1 MADYLPEM
9 TLPKEPQ
16 VPVPQET
23 DEDPLVSTASADE
36 GAVKMTTEE
45 LVNNETEEENPNF
58 QYESEEEEEE
68 PLPVEPKKKLKK
80 TDVFRTPQVLGIAD
94 PEKPPKKK
102 RVVTQKQL
110 DALARA
116 RETNRLK
123 REEAKKLKEEGKPVP
138 LTKKKL
144 KQKKEVTEIVKN
156 QQMEYSAEQISAIT
170 TKAIA
175 DYEVTRKARKEVKKK
190 EQAQEVEAL
199 KVKQTLNRALGTPDA
214 SDFWGQALKGLI

>member
-36 GAVKMTTEE
+36 GSVKMTTEE

>member
-9 TLPKEPQ
+9 TLPTEKEPE
-16 VPVPQET
+16 PQET
-23 DEDPLVSTASADE
+23 TEEDPLVSTASADE
-36 GAVKMTTEE
+36 GAVKITTEE
-45 LVNNETEEENPNF
+45 LVDSETEEENPNF
-58 QYESEEEEEE
+58 QYSEEEEEEE

-80 TDVFRTPQVLGIAD
+80 ADVFRTPQVLSIAE
-94 PEKPPKKK
+94 PEKPPRKK
-102 RVVTQKQL
+102 RVATQKQL

-123 REEAKKLKEEGKPVP
+123 REEAKKLKAEGKPVP

-144 KQKKEVTEIVKN
+144 KQKNEVTEIVKT

-175 DYEVTRKARKEVKKK
+175 DYEITRKKRKEVKKK

-199 KVKQTLNRALGTPDA
+199 KVKQTLNRALGTPDPN
-214 SDFWGQALKGLI
+214 DFWGQALKGLI

>member
-190 EQAQEVEAL
+190 EQAHEVEAL
-199 KVKQTLNRALGTPDA
+199 KVKQTLNRALGTPDPN
-214 SDFWGQALKGLI
+214 DFWGQALKGLI

>member
-9 TLPKEPQ
+9 TLPTEKEPE
-16 VPVPQET
+16 PQET
-23 DEDPLVSTASADE
+23 TEEDPLVSKASADE
-36 GAVKMTTEE
+36 GAVKITTEE
-45 LVNNETEEENPNF
+45 IDSETEEENPNF
-58 QYESEEEEEE
+58 QYSEEEEE

-80 TDVFRTPQVLGIAD
+80 SDVFRTPQVLSIAD
-94 PEKPPKKK
+94 PEKPPRKK
-102 RVVTQKQL
+102 RVATQKQL

-123 REEAKKLKEEGKPVP
+123 REEAKKLKAEGKPVP

-144 KQKKEVTEIVKN
+144 KQKNEVTEIVKT

-175 DYEVTRKARKEVKKK
+175 DYEVTRKKRKEVKKK

-214 SDFWGQALKGLI
+214 SDFWGQALAGLI